1 MFQVISKVLLL
12 KSFSC
17 APYPKM
23 IEGDENKDS
32 DGRER
37 PGTWL
42 GCQWVW
48 GVVECEWGTW
58 QSREWGDEKRDEGVE

>member
-37 PGTWL
+37 PGTRL

-48 GVVECEWGTW
+48 GVVECEWGT
-58 QSREWGDEKRDEGVE
+58 